1 MKRSAV
7 SHHGLTF
14 SDNAYILTWSFF
26 DNMVENQTRIM
37 GHVEIAGLGCN
48 GSKLKGKNV
57 IVFTIDGK
65 EVAGDVIEAN
75 YIAVYVAESTDRA
88 RMIKA
93 SAIASISMSKE
104 DAEQLLVKDNR
115 GQIPPILPAVP
126 KKIISAH
133 NNLPRI

>member
-1 MKRSAV
+1 M
-7 SHHGLTF
+7 
-14 SDNAYILTWSFF
+14 
-26 DNMVENQTRIM
+26 
-37 GHVEIAGLGCN
+37 
-48 GSKLKGKNV
+48 
-57 IVFTIDGK
+57 FTIDGK